1 MLSKK
6 GENIGN
12 VLRDLLGGDNGVI
25 ELQKIL
31 EAKIL
36 VAQDEEEIHY
46 FADLICKAAKNII
59 TPTELVQLKHA
70 MTEVCINF
78 DDRYSKIALKRNMFY
93 SRWLAIS
100 SFWKS
105 MPKYRTS
112 L

>member
-1 MLSKK
+1 MLSRKD
-6 GENIGN
+6 ETIRS
-12 VLRDLLGGDNGVI
+12 VLRDLLGGEKGVI

-36 VAQDEEEIHY
+36 IAQEEEEIHY
-46 FADLICKAAKNII
+46 FADLICKAAKNSI

-70 MTEVCINF
+70 MAEVCINF
-78 DDRYSKIALKRNMFY
+78 DDRYSKVALKRNMFY

-105 MPKYRTS
+105 IPKYRTS